1 MSLTDA
7 NYDYAHSVFKF
18 QVFNADFLGKCLT
31 TNPQQIS
38 ARSHSSFGA
47 VRHHR
52 QSKLYANDDVASH
65 AKNKLKQ
72 QEGEILK
79 RVPQFVLP
87 HLAQGNIIN
96 YKQAT
101 GTEEAALLPQL
112 QRDAQE

>member
-1 MSLTDA
+1 MLSLTDA

-18 QVFNADFLGKCLT
+18 QVFNVDFLGKCLT

-38 ARSHSSFGA
+38 ENSHSSFGA
-47 VRHHR
+47 VGQHR

-72 QEGEILK
+72 EDEGEILK
-79 RVPQFVLP
+79 RVPQIVLP
-87 HLAQGNIIN
+87 HLAQGYIIN

-112 QRDAQE
+112 Q